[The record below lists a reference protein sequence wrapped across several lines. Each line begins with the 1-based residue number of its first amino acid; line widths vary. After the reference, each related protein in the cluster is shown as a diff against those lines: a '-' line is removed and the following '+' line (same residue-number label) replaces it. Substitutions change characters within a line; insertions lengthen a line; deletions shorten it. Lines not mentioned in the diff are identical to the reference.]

1 MYMTIAIVRVSL
13 DCGKPEGGVINNL
26 LVDYHA
32 RETNESP
39 RYFTLRLLYPEPN
52 SLSEQIQT
60 LRGVREGE

>member
-1 MYMTIAIVRVSL
+1 MTIASVGVSL
-13 DCGKPEGGVINNL
+13 DCGKPEGEVINNL

-52 SLSEQIQT
+52 SLSEQIHS
-60 LRGVREGE
+60 RGVREGE

>member
-1 MYMTIAIVRVSL
+1 MTIASVGVSL
-13 DCGKPEGGVINNL
+13 DCGKPEGEVINNL

-52 SLSEQIQT
+52 SLSEQIHS